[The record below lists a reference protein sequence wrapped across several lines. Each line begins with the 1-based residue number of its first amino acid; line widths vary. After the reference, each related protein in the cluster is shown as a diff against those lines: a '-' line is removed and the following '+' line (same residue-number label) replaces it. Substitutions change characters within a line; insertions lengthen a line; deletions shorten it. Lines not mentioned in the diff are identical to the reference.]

1 MLFRLTCAATAAL
14 VLALGPAAAQP
25 QKTYTLKL
33 ASFSPGTSSIGLL
46 FDQYAKELKA
56 KSGGR
61 LVLQIYNSSSM
72 GPMPRHFD
80 LARTGIA
87 DIAYFQHGAT
97 PGRFPLTEL
106 IHLPY
111 MVRDSEVG
119 AKVLMDMQHGP
130 LGAEEK
136 SVHII
141 WLSTSLPAD
150 VFHASKPI
158 RTVADLKGQRL
169 RAPTSAVVGMLKAL
183 GAVPVGVPAN
193 LMAESLEKGTIDGII
208 TDTNGVFSFRLGNLV
223 KYETPL
229 FRAALSF
236 GLAMNLK
243 SYAAL
248 PPDLKKL
255 IDEIGGKAGAIRAAK
270 TAWTENP
277 LWVEYIKKSGVQRID
292 LPPGADGEMRKLAET
307 YAKNHVAELEKKG
320 LPARKAYA
328 EMKELA
334 AKYEK

>member
-1 MLFRLTCAATAAL
+1 MRYRLTLAAAAAL
-14 VLALGPAAAQP
+14 ALAIGPAVAQP

-33 ASFSPGTSSIGLL
+33 ASFSPATSSIGLL
-46 FDQYAKELKA
+46 FQQYEKELKA

-61 LVLQIYNSSSM
+61 LVLQLYNGSSM

-80 LARTGIA
+80 LARTGVA

-119 AKVLMDMQHGP
+119 AKILMDLQHGP

-169 RAPTSAVVGMLKAL
+169 RAPTTAVVGMLKSL
-183 GAVPVGVPAN
+183 GAIPVGVPAN

-255 IDEIGGKAGAIRAAK
+255 IDGIGGRGGAIRAAK
-270 TAWTENP
+270 SAWTENP
-277 LWVEYIKKSGVQRID
+277 LWVEYIKKSGVQRIS
-292 LPPGADGEMRKLAET
+292 LPAGADVEMRKLAET
-307 YAKNHVAELEKKG
+307 YAQNRIAELEKKG
-320 LPARKAYA
+320 LPARKVYA
-328 EMKELA
+328 EMKALA